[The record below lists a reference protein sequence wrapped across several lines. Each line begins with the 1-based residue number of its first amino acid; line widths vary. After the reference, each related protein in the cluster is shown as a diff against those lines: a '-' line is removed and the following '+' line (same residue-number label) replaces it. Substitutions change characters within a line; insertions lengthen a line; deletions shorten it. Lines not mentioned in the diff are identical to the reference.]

1 MKRTY
6 ISILAGIGILM
17 CFTGC
22 SSKEKKSRSMT
33 FEGPEKKTEVKIETT
48 KKDPD

>member
-1 MKRTY
+1 MKRKC
-6 ISILAGIGILM
+6 ISILAGIGIM
-17 CFTGC
+17 VCFTAC
-22 SSKEKKSRSMT
+22 SSREKNSRSVT